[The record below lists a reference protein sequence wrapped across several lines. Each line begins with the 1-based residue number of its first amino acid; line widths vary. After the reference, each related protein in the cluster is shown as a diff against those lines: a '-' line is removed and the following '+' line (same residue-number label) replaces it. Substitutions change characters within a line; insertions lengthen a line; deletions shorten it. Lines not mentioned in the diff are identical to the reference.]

1 MDTLIRSF
9 RAANL
14 PRTPADDAQAGE
26 TAGTG
31 GAGLTH

>member
-14 PRTPADDAQAGE
+14 PGHQLDEAQAGE
-26 TAGTG
+26 AAGTG
-31 GAGLTH
+31 AASLTH